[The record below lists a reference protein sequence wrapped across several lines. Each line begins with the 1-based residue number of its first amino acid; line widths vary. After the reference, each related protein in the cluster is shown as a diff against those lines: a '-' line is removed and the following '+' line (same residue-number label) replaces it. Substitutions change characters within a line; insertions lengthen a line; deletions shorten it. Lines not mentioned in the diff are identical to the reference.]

1 MRGRS
6 KPAGVAHRSR
16 FARPAKPVRR
26 PTPDAATPSQLVDI
40 LRLDIEGDGVAEI
53 GGRTLR
59 VARVIP
65 GERVEVRAS
74 GDRHGSAELVRIV
87 SASPHRVTA
96 PCRHFGPCG
105 GCAWQ
110 HIAYPEQLRLKQELL
125 QRLLGDSLGSHA
137 PEVRP
142 TLPTPAPLRSGS
154 DASTKLRSGAPGT
167 PWHYRNKVS
176 FVFGPGG
183 RGQSL
188 VMGHYRRAS
197 RTVIPVVECPV
208 HAEAGNQAAFGMRD
222 ALERAKI
229 PGAAGDAAEGVARH
243 IVVRVAETSEEWLA
257 TLVVTKNV
265 KPLRRV
271 TESFVRDVG
280 KSEDRQIARSPN
292 RQIEKSANRQIEK
305 LANSSWG
312 LYLNVHDRPGPYL
325 FGRET
330 RHLAGAR
337 EVREHVAGVT
347 YVISPS
353 SFFQTN
359 VRAARVLVDAV
370 LESLAD
376 ARFARILD
384 LYAGVGLFA
393 LPLARAGRAVTAVE
407 ENREAMAAAAASAR
421 ENRIP
426 ERLFRALPGRV
437 EDLASRLTPRT
448 SADAWDAV
456 VLDPPREGCPPAV
469 LDWLLRTLRPARL
482 VYVSCNPEAL
492 ARDLRAAPPAR
503 YTATRVQPV
512 DMFPH
517 TAHIESIA
525 VLDRR

>member
-1 MRGRS
+1 MATRPKRGRS
-6 KPAGVAHRSR
+6 EP
-16 FARPAKPVRR
+16 
-26 PTPDAATPSQLVDI
+26 ATPAQLVGI
-40 LRLDIEGDGVAEI
+40 LRLDVEGDGVAEI
-53 GGRTLR
+53 GGRSLR

-74 GDRHGSAELVRIV
+74 GDRRGSAELVRIV

-125 QRLLGDSLGSHA
+125 QRLLRESLGSHA
-137 PEVRP
+137 PEVRR
-142 TLPTPAPLRSGS
+142 TLPTPTEVRSGG
-154 DASTKLRSGAPGT
+154 DASTKPRSGEAGT

-188 VMGHYRRAS
+188 VMGHYRRGS

-208 HAEAGNQAAFGMRD
+208 HAEAGNEAAFGLRD
-222 ALERAKI
+222 VLQRASV
-229 PGAAGDAAEGVARH
+229 PGATGDAAEGIARH

-257 TLVVTKNV
+257 TLVVTENV

-271 TESFVRDVG
+271 TESFVRAVS
-280 KSEDRQIARSPN
+280 KSPN
-292 RQIEKSANRQIEK
+292 RDIVKSPNREIAKSANP
-305 LANSSWG
+305 SWG

-337 EVREHVAGVT
+337 EVREEVAGVS
-347 YVISPS
+347 YVISPT

-370 LESLAD
+370 LEFLAD
-376 ARFARILD
+376 TRFARILD

-437 EDLASRLTPRT
+437 EDLASRLTPKT
-448 SADAWDAV
+448 NQDAWDAV

-469 LDWLLRTLRPARL
+469 LDWLFRTLRPARL

-492 ARDLRAAPPAR
+492 ARDLRAALPAR
-503 YTATRVQPV
+503 YTTTHVQPV

-517 TAHIESIA
+517 TAHVESVA